1 MAAPREINTLSVFAF
16 NNALVRTPCHAIV
29 NGLRAVDVG
38 APSYQTVLDEH
49 AAYVAAV
56 QAAGVAVETLPAL
69 DAFPDSMFVEDPA
82 LVFTEGA
89 IVMRPGAQSRFGEA
103 AEMAPV
109 LKRRFARVIDLK
121 GPGFADG
128 GDILVLQDRV
138 MIGLSDRTNQTGA
151 ESLSDALRTL
161 GKNPVIVQT
170 PANVLHFKSDCSL
183 LDAHTILSTA
193 RLAASGVFEGLDVIL
208 TPEGE
213 EGAANALRIND
224 RVFLGAAFPK
234 TRARLEQAGYHVIPL
249 ATSEIAKVDAGLS
262 CMSLRWWG

>member
-1 MAAPREINTLSVFAF
+1 
-16 NNALVRTPCHAIV
+16 
-29 NGLRAVDVG
+29 
-38 APSYQTVLDEH
+38 
-49 AAYVAAV
+49 
-56 QAAGVAVETLPAL
+56 
-69 DAFPDSMFVEDPA
+69 
-82 LVFTEGA
+82 
-89 IVMRPGAQSRFGEA
+89 MRPGAQSRCGEA
-103 AEMAPV
+103 AEIAPV
-109 LKRRFARVIDLK
+109 LKRRFPRVIDLQ

-138 MIGLSDRTNQTGA
+138 MIGLSDRTDQTGA
-151 ESLSDALRTL
+151 QALSEALRAL

-183 LDAHTILSTA
+183 LDETTILSTS
-193 RLAASGVFEGLDVIL
+193 RLAASGVFAGLTVIL
-208 TPEGE
+208 TPDGE

-234 TRARLEQAGYHVIPL
+234 TRARLEQSGYHVIPL

>member
-1 MAAPREINTLSVFAF
+1 MSAPAVFAF

-49 AAYVAAV
+49 AAYVAAL
-56 QAAGVAVETLPAL
+56 QASRVAVETLPAL
-69 DAFPDSMFVEDPA
+69 DTFPDSMFVEDPA

-151 ESLSDALRTL
+151 EALSDALRAL

-183 LDAHTILSTA
+183 LDERTILSTA

-224 RVFLGAAFPK
+224 RVLLGAAFPK
-234 TRARLEQAGYHVIPL
+234 ARARLEQAGYHVIPL
-249 ATSEIAKVDAGLS
+249 ATGEIAKVDAGLS
-262 CMSLRWWG
+262 CMSLRWWI

>member
-1 MAAPREINTLSVFAF
+1 MSAPAVFAF

-29 NGLRAVDVG
+29 DGLRAVDIG
-38 APSYQTVLDEH
+38 APSYQKVLAEH
-49 AAYVAAV
+49 KAYVEALE
-56 QAAGVAVETLPAL
+56 AAGVTVEILPAL
-69 DAFPDSMFVEDPA
+69 DAYPDSMFVEDPA

-103 AEMAPV
+103 QEIAPV
-109 LKRRFARVIDLK
+109 LRRRFSRVIDLS

-128 GDILVLQDRV
+128 GDILVLKNRV
-138 MIGLSDRTNQTGA
+138 MIGLSDRTNETGA
-151 ESLSDALRTL
+151 HALADALRAL
-161 GKNPVIVQT
+161 DKNPEIVQT

-183 LDAHTILSTA
+183 LDETTILSTK
-193 RLAASGVFEGLDVIL
+193 RLAASGVFEGLQVIL

-224 RVFLGAAFPK
+224 RVFLGSAFPK
-234 TRARLEQAGYHVIPL
+234 TRARLEEAGYQVIPL

-262 CMSLRWWG
+262 CMSLRWWA

>member
-1 MAAPREINTLSVFAF
+1 MSAPAVFTF

-38 APSYQTVLDEH
+38 APSYQTVLAEH
-49 AAYVAAV
+49 AGYVAALE
-56 QAAGVAVETLPAL
+56 AAGVAVELLPEL
-69 DAFPDSMFVEDPA
+69 DAYPDSMFVEDPA
-82 LVFTEGA
+82 LVFSEGA

-103 AEMAPV
+103 AEIAPV
-109 LKRRFARVIDLK
+109 LKRRFARVIDLQ

-138 MIGLSDRTNQTGA
+138 MIGLSDRTNEIGTQA
-151 ESLSDALRTL
+151 LSEALRAL

-183 LDAHTILSTA
+183 LDETTILSTS
-193 RLAASGVFEGLDVIL
+193 RLAASGVFDGLTVIL
-208 TPEGE
+208 TPDGE

-224 RVFLGAAFPK
+224 RIFLGAAFPK
-234 TRARLEQAGYHVIPL
+234 TRTRLEQSGYKVIPL

>member
-1 MAAPREINTLSVFAF
+1 MSAPAVFAF

-38 APSYQTVLDEH
+38 APSYQTVLAEH
-49 AAYVAAV
+49 KAYVEALE
-56 QAAGVAVETLPAL
+56 AAGVAVEILPAL
-69 DAFPDSMFVEDPA
+69 DAYPDSMFVEDPA

-103 AEMAPV
+103 QEIAPV
-109 LKRRFARVIDLK
+109 LRRRFLRVIDLS

-128 GDILVLQDRV
+128 GDILVLKDRV
-138 MIGLSDRTNQTGA
+138 MIGLSDRTNETGA
-151 ESLSDALRTL
+151 HALADALRAL
-161 GKNPVIVQT
+161 GKNPEIVKT

-183 LDAHTILSTA
+183 LDETTILSTK
-193 RLAASGVFEGLDVIL
+193 RLAISGVFEGLKVIL

-224 RVFLGAAFPK
+224 RVFLGSAFPK
-234 TRARLEQAGYHVIPL
+234 TRARLEEAGYQVIPL

-262 CMSLRWWG
+262 CMSLRWRA